1 MKRKC
6 PDCTWTGATWREVA
20 DHRRTRH
27 GAQQVICPY
36 CPCFSI
42 HQTPSSPKR
51 HIQSQHHGHNDG
63 LLGTG
68 LMCYFAMQSAAY
80 RSILR
85 DVPSVDSEVTLR
97 AQAALS
103 RWSDIVSSTES
114 KCLVAQAERDWA
126 KQEPKDRYIFPDLGA
141 ELLPEDLSKAVA
153 QMQGEELE
161 IGDIPLPPSPSPT
174 ASVLSGPPV
183 IPPAPQ
189 LQEVPQVSLVPRPQ

>member
-6 PDCTWTGATWREVA
+6 PDCTWTGSTGREVA

-27 GAQQVICPY
+27 RAQQVICPY

-51 HIQSQHHGHNDG
+51 HIRSQHHGHNDG

-68 LMCYFAMQSAAY
+68 LMYYFAVQSAAY
-80 RSILR
+80 RSIVR

-114 KCLVAQAERDWA
+114 KCLIAQAERDWA
-126 KQEPKDRYIFPDLGA
+126 KQEPKDRYIFPDLGT

-161 IGDIPLPPSPSPT
+161 IGDIPLPPSPCPT
-174 ASVLSGPPV
+174 ASLLSGPPV